1 MVVMRRRICFPHLTR
16 GAEMIWIAG
25 AALAFV
31 FVKFGML
38 LILTKLL
45 TVGLG
50 VAILVSTALAATL
63 IWRKGLI

>member
-1 MVVMRRRICFPHLTR
+1 
-16 GAEMIWIAG
+16 MIWIAG

-45 TVGLG
+45 TIGLG

-63 IWRKGLI
+63 IWRKGLVGMLLGKKSLTNQQ